1 MSIELS
7 EELRREVERAG
18 REPVRLVDP
27 DTKEEFVVLRAD
39 VYTRLRRL
47 LDAEVIDPSFY
58 EFEEKE
64 SPR

>member
-18 REPVRLVDP
+18 QVPVRLVDP
-27 DTKEEFVVLRAD
+27 QTKEEFVVLRAD
-39 VYTRLRRL
+39 IYQRLRRL
-47 LDAEVIDPSFY
+47 LDAERIDPSFY

-64 SPR
+64 SPH